1 MRCTPGKMPS
11 YRLSALV
18 IPLVLLGCTNAA
30 EQEAQNLVGGNT
42 ERGKLAIEKY
52 GCPSCHSIPGI
63 ATARSKVGPP
73 LDGIAERS
81 YVAGVIPNSPDNLIR
96 WIQNPPAVDD
106 KTVMPNMGVTD
117 KDARDIATYLYTL
130 R

>member
-1 MRCTPGKMPS
+1 MRWTAGKMPS

-18 IPLVLLGCTNAA
+18 IPLVLLGCTHAA
-30 EQEAQNLVGGNT
+30 EQEARDLVGGNT

-63 ATARSKVGPP
+63 RTARSKVGPP
-73 LDGIAERS
+73 LDGIAARS
-81 YVAGVIPNSPDNLIR
+81 YVAGVIPNSPDNLMR
-96 WIQNPPAVDD
+96 WIENPRAVDD

>member
-1 MRCTPGKMPS
+1 MPS
-11 YRLSALV
+11 HRLSALV
-18 IPLVLLGCTNAA
+18 ISLVLFGCAHGA
-30 EQEAQNLVGGNT
+30 EQEAHNLVGGNS

-52 GCPSCHSIPGI
+52 GCPSCHAIPGI
-63 ATARSKVGPP
+63 AAARSKVGPP
-73 LDGIAERS
+73 LGGIAERS
-81 YVAGVIPNSPDNLIR
+81 YVAGVIPNSPDNLVR

-106 KTVMPNMGVTD
+106 KTAMPNMGVTD

>member
-1 MRCTPGKMPS
+1 MCCTAGKLQS

-18 IPLVLLGCTNAA
+18 IPLVLLGYPHAA

>member
-1 MRCTPGKMPS
+1 MPS

-18 IPLVLLGCTNAA
+18 IPLVLLGCTHAA
-30 EQEAQNLVGGNT
+30 EQEAQNLVGGNS

-63 ATARSKVGPP
+63 PTARSKVGPP